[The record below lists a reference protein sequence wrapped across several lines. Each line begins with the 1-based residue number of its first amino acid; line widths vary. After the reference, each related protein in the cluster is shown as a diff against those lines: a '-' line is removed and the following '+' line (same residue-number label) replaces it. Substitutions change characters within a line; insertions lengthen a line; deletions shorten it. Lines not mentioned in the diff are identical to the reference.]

1 MIREA
6 NGKTYLH
13 LSDFGGAPNLI
24 PKKINVC
31 AHQSPYIDPKYQAP
45 DILNYMAKKLNITKQ
60 NVWTIGIIAYEI
72 CAFSH
77 PFEREK
83 QGLL

>member
-1 MIREA
+1 MKREA

-13 LSDFGGAPNLI
+13 LSDFGGAANLI

-31 AHQSPYIDPKYQAP
+31 ANQSPYIDPKYQAP
-45 DILNYMAKKLNITKQ
+45 DILNYMAEKLNITKQ
-60 NVWTIGIIAYEI
+60 MYGPSALLLMKSVHSAIP
-72 CAFSH
+72 S
-77 PFEREK
+77 REK